1 MKGPIR
7 VNKDHPGSELLK
19 WFKLGVIQKMDVYIL
34 LVYRC
39 SVGGLVSRAGHFSYS
54 RFHCVLCAVFGS
66 YAIGSHVA

>member
-7 VNKDHPGSELLK
+7 VIKGHPGSELLK

-39 SVGGLVSRAGHFSYS
+39 SVGGLVSRAGHFSYPRVPL
-54 RFHCVLCAVFGS
+54 RFMCSFGS